1 MTKQLYPCEGFPN
14 VSIYRNPVFVNPTTR
29 FVVHDR
35 MLPLIEELCKNR
47 PQWTFKSA
55 NVVINGEVVAAHH
68 FDIYENGQSLG
79 EISVESGYRA
89 DTGSITYYRFDNP
102 RLARKRQRGIWSKTS
117 KLDLA
122 VKNILKAFHTKTLA
136 ESIVEIERAVED
148 KLSKNTREANADFDS
163 GYRRIGPFITGYV
176 MANWDT
182 IAPELEARGAP
193 IPDDLL
199 ERLATRNEVEATELA
214 YRSKEGFTV
223 ITRGSDYIM
232 VRGFGDER
240 ETEVKSSEQ
249 LTDTIRRN
257 LGFLKLSE
265 DLAVIPNV
273 GLRLN
278 DSTFFVI
285 DKELV

>member
-1 MTKQLYPCEGFPN
+1 MTKQLYPCEGFSN

-35 MLPLIEELCKNR
+35 MLPLIEELCKHR

-55 NVVINGEVVAAHH
+55 NVVINADVVAAHH
-68 FDIYENGQSLG
+68 FDVYENGQSLG
-79 EISVESGYRA
+79 EISVESGYRV

-102 RLARKRQRGIWSKTS
+102 RLTSKRQRGIWTKTS

-122 VKNILKAFHTKTLA
+122 VKNILKAFHAKTLA
-136 ESIVEIERAVED
+136 ETIVEVERAVED
-148 KLSKNTREANADFDS
+148 KLSRNTKQANADFDS
-163 GYRRIGPFITGYV
+163 GYRRIGPFIMGYV
-176 MANWDT
+176 MDNWDT
-182 IAPELEARGAP
+182 IAPELEARGAQV
-193 IPDDLL
+193 PDDLF
-199 ERLATRNEVEATELA
+199 ERLAVRNEAEATQIA
-214 YRSKEGFTV
+214 YHNKEGLT
-223 ITRGSDYIM
+223 ILTRGSDYVV
-232 VRGFGDER
+232 VRGSGDER

-265 DLAVIPNV
+265 DLTIIPRV

-278 DSTFFVI
+278 DNTFFVI
-285 DKELV
+285 DKELL

>member
-14 VSIYRNPVFVNPTTR
+14 VSIYRNPAFVTPTTR

-35 MLPLIEELCKNR
+35 MLPLIEELCKQR

-55 NVVINGEVVAAHH
+55 NVAINTDTVAAHH
-68 FDIYENGQSLG
+68 FDVYENGQSLG
-79 EISVESGYRA
+79 EISVESGYRV
-89 DTGSITYYRFDNP
+89 DTGSVTYYRFDNP
-102 RLARKRQRGIWSKTS
+102 RLTRKRQRGIWNKTS

-122 VKNILKAFHTKTLA
+122 VKNILKAFHAKTLA
-136 ESIVEIERAVED
+136 ESIVEIEQAVGG
-148 KLSKNTREANADFDS
+148 KLSSNTRDANANFDS
-163 GYRRIGPFITGYV
+163 GYRRIGQFITGYV

-193 IPDDLL
+193 IPDDLP
-199 ERLATRNEVEATELA
+199 ERLAARKAAEATELA
-214 YRSKEGFTV
+214 YRNKEGFTV

-249 LTDTIRRN
+249 LADNIRRN
-257 LGFLKLSE
+257 LGFLKLSD
-265 DLAVIPNV
+265 DLVVIPDV

-285 DKELV
+285 DKELL

>member
-1 MTKQLYPCEGFPN
+1 
-14 VSIYRNPVFVNPTTR
+14 
-29 FVVHDR
+29 
-35 MLPLIEELCKNR
+35 MLPLIEELRKHR

-55 NVVINGEVVAAHH
+55 NVVINGEVVGAHH

-122 VKNILKAFHTKTLA
+122 VKNILKAFHAKTLA
-136 ESIVEIERAVED
+136 ESIVEIEQAVES
-148 KLSKNTREANADFDS
+148 KLSGNTHLVNRAFDTS
-163 GYRRIGPFITGYV
+163 YRSISQFIMGYV
-176 MANWDT
+176 MNNWDT
-182 IAPELEARGAP
+182 IAPKLKAMGAP
-193 IPDDLL
+193 VPEDLFNL
-199 ERLATRNEVEATELA
+199 LADRNEAEAVELA
-214 YRSKEGFTV
+214 YRNKEGFTI
-223 ITRGSDYIM
+223 ITRGSDYVM

-249 LTDTIRRN
+249 LTDNIRRN
-257 LGFLKLSE
+257 LGFLKLTEGS
-265 DLAVIPNV
+265 AIIPNV
-273 GLRLN
+273 GVRLN
-278 DSTFFVI
+278 ENTFFVM